1 MTRNEI
7 VLAALAPAH
16 GKQHSPVQVQKLLFL
31 LDREA
36 FKIVDGTH
44 FNFKP
49 YNYGP
54 FDKAVYQVLDE
65 LDELEQVTIRSGGWQ
80 RTYALTPTGQ
90 NEGDRLL
97 GELSDAAQGYIRRAS
112 AFVLKLNFL
121 QLVSAIYKAYPTC
134 RRTASFDRRDSGRR
148 HPLLGRRRRWY

>member
-1 MTRNEI
+1 MTKSEV
-7 VLAALAPAH
+7 VLAALAPAQ

-36 FKIVDGTH
+36 SQLVDGSH
-44 FNFKP
+44 FNFEP

-65 LDELEQVTIRSGGWQ
+65 LDEDELVTIRSGGWQ

-97 GELSDAAQGYIRRAS
+97 GELSDSAKDYIRRVS

-121 QLVSAIYKAYPTC
+121 QLVSAIYKAYPDMQKNSIL
-134 RRTASFDRRDSGRR
+134 RSA
-148 HPLLGRRRRWY
+148 

>member
-1 MTRNEI
+1 MTKSECR
-7 VLAALAPAH
+7 
-16 GKQHSPVQVQKLLFL
+16 SLLRWHRPKASSIHQYRYKSSCSCL
-31 LDREA
+31 TVKPPRTLS
-36 FKIVDGTH
+36 TSSH
-44 FNFKP
+44 FNFEP

-65 LDELEQVTIRSGGWQ
+65 LDEAELVTIRSGGWQ

-97 GELSDAAQGYIRRAS
+97 GELSDSAKDYIRRVS

-121 QLVSAIYKAYPTC
+121 QLVSAIYKAYPDMQKNSIL
-134 RRTASFDRRDSGRR
+134 RSA
-148 HPLLGRRRRWY
+148 

>member
-1 MTRNEI
+1 MTKREV
-7 VLAALAPAH
+7 VLAALAPAQ

-36 FKIVDGTH
+36 PQLFDGSR
-44 FNFKP
+44 FNFEP

-65 LDELEQVTIRSGGWQ
+65 LDEAELVTIRSGGWQ

-90 NEGDRLL
+90 NEGDHLL
-97 GELSDAAQGYIRRAS
+97 GELSDSAKDYIRRVS

-121 QLVSAIYKAYPTC
+121 QLVSAIYKAYPDMQKNSIL
-134 RRTASFDRRDSGRR
+134 RSA
-148 HPLLGRRRRWY
+148 

>member
-1 MTRNEI
+1 MTKSEV
-7 VLAALAPAH
+7 VLAALAPAQ
-16 GKQHSPVQVQKLLFL
+16 GKQYSPVQVQKLLFL

-36 FKIVDGTH
+36 SHLVDGPH
-44 FNFKP
+44 FNFEP

-65 LDELEQVTIRSGGWQ
+65 LDEDELVTIRSGGWQ

-97 GELSDAAQGYIRRAS
+97 GELSDSTKDYIRRVS

-121 QLVSAIYKAYPTC
+121 QLVSAIYKAYPDMQKNSIL
-134 RRTASFDRRDSGRR
+134 RSA
-148 HPLLGRRRRWY
+148 

>member
-1 MTRNEI
+1 MEQRKI
-7 VLAALAPAH
+7 VLAALAPAE

-36 FKIVDGTH
+36 SKLVDGPH
-44 FNFKP
+44 FNFEP

-54 FDKAVYQVLDE
+54 FDKAVYRVLDE
-65 LDELEQVTIRSGGWQ
+65 LDELGMVTIRSGGRQ

-97 GELSDAAQGYIRRAS
+97 GELSDAAKNYVRRAS

-121 QLVSAIYKAYPTC
+121 QLVSTIYQAYPDM
-134 RRTASFDRRDSGRR
+134 RENSILRSA
-148 HPLLGRRRRWY
+148 

>member
-1 MTRNEI
+1 MTKREV
-7 VLAALAPAH
+7 VLATLAPAQ
-16 GKQHSPVQVQKLLFL
+16 GKQHSPVQVQKLLFM

-36 FKIVDGTH
+36 SQLVDGPH
-44 FNFKP
+44 FNFEP

-65 LDELEQVTIRSGGWQ
+65 LDEDELVTIRSSGWQ

-90 NEGDRLL
+90 NDGDRLL
-97 GELSDAAQGYIRRAS
+97 GELSDSAKDYIRRVS

-121 QLVSAIYKAYPTC
+121 QLVSAIYKAYPDMQKNSIL
-134 RRTASFDRRDSGRR
+134 RSA
-148 HPLLGRRRRWY
+148 

>member
-1 MTRNEI
+1 MTKREV
-7 VLAALAPAH
+7 VLAALAPAQ

-31 LDREA
+31 LGREA
-36 FKIVDGTH
+36 PQLVDGSH
-44 FNFKP
+44 FNFEP

-54 FDKAVYQVLDE
+54 FDKAVYQVLDQ
-65 LDELEQVTIRSGGWQ
+65 LDEAELVTIRSGGWQ

-97 GELSDAAQGYIRRAS
+97 GELSDSAKDYIPRVS

-121 QLVSAIYKAYPTC
+121 QLVSAIYKAYPDMQKNSIL
-134 RRTASFDRRDSGRR
+134 RSA
-148 HPLLGRRRRWY
+148 

>member
-1 MTRNEI
+1 MTKREV
-7 VLAALAPAH
+7 VLAVLAPAQ

-36 FKIVDGTH
+36 SHLVDGPH
-44 FNFKP
+44 FNFEP

-65 LDELEQVTIRSGGWQ
+65 LDEDELVTIRSGGWQ

-97 GELSDAAQGYIRRAS
+97 GELSDSTKDYIRRVS

-121 QLVSAIYKAYPTC
+121 QLVSAIYKAYPDMQKNSIL
-134 RRTASFDRRDSGRR
+134 RSA
-148 HPLLGRRRRWY
+148 

>member
-1 MTRNEI
+1 MTKREV
-7 VLAALAPAH
+7 VLAVLAPAQ
-16 GKQHSPVQVQKLLFL
+16 GKQHSPAQVQKLLFL

-36 FKIVDGTH
+36 SHLVDGPH
-44 FNFKP
+44 FNFEP

-65 LDELEQVTIRSGGWQ
+65 LDEDELVTIRSGGWQ

-97 GELSDAAQGYIRRAS
+97 GELSDSTKDYIRRVS

-121 QLVSAIYKAYPTC
+121 QLVSAIYKAYPDMQKNSIL
-134 RRTASFDRRDSGRR
+134 RSA
-148 HPLLGRRRRWY
+148 

>member
-1 MTRNEI
+1 MTQREV
-7 VLAALAPAH
+7 VLAALEPAQ

-36 FKIVDGTH
+36 SEFLGGQH
-44 FNFKP
+44 FNFVP

-54 FDKAVYQVLDE
+54 FDKAVYQVLDDLDFNE
-65 LDELEQVTIRSGGWQ
+65 LVTIRSGGWQ

-97 GELSDAAQGYIRRAS
+97 GKLPNAAQDYIRRAS

-121 QLVSAIYKAYPTC
+121 QLVSAIYKAYPDMQKNSIL
-134 RRTASFDRRDSGRR
+134 RSA
-148 HPLLGRRRRWY
+148 

>member
-1 MTRNEI
+1 MTKREV

-16 GKQHSPVQVQKLLFL
+16 GKQHSPVQAQKLLFL
-31 LDREA
+31 LDREVSQL
-36 FKIVDGTH
+36 VDGQH
-44 FNFKP
+44 FNFEP

-65 LDELEQVTIRSGGWQ
+65 LDEDELVTIRSGGWQ

-97 GELSDAAQGYIRRAS
+97 GELSDSAQDYIKRAS
-112 AFVLKLNFL
+112 VFVLKLNFL
-121 QLVSAIYKAYPTC
+121 QLVSAIYKAYPDMQKNSVL
-134 RRTASFDRRDSGRR
+134 RSA
-148 HPLLGRRRRWY
+148 

>member
-1 MTRNEI
+1 MTNREV
-7 VLAALAPAH
+7 VLAAMAPAQ

-36 FKIVDGTH
+36 SHLVDGPH
-44 FNFKP
+44 FNFEP

-65 LDELEQVTIRSGGWQ
+65 LDEDELVTIRSGGWQ

-97 GELSDAAQGYIRRAS
+97 GELSDSTKDYIRRVS

-121 QLVSAIYKAYPTC
+121 QLVSAIYKAYPDMQKNSIL
-134 RRTASFDRRDSGRR
+134 RSA
-148 HPLLGRRRRWY
+148 

>member
-1 MTRNEI
+1 MTKREV
-7 VLAALAPAH
+7 VLAVLAPAQ

-36 FKIVDGTH
+36 SHLVDGPH
-44 FNFKP
+44 FNFEP

-54 FDKAVYQVLDE
+54 FDKAVYQLLDE
-65 LDELEQVTIRSGGWQ
+65 LDEDELVTIRSGGWQ

-97 GELSDAAQGYIRRAS
+97 GELSDSTKDYIRRVS

-121 QLVSAIYKAYPTC
+121 QLVSAIYKAYPDMQKNSIL
-134 RRTASFDRRDSGRR
+134 RSA
-148 HPLLGRRRRWY
+148 

>member
-1 MTRNEI
+1 MTKREV
-7 VLAALAPAH
+7 VLAALAPAQ
-16 GKQHSPVQVQKLLFL
+16 GKQHSPVQIQKLLFL

-36 FKIVDGTH
+36 FQLVDGPH
-44 FNFKP
+44 FNFQP

-65 LDELEQVTIRSGGWQ
+65 LDKDELVTIRSGGWQ

-90 NEGDRLL
+90 NDGDRLL
-97 GELSDAAQGYIRRAS
+97 GKLPDAAQNYIRSAS

-121 QLVSAIYKAYPTC
+121 ELVSAIYKAYPDMQENSIL
-134 RRTASFDRRDSGRR
+134 RSA
-148 HPLLGRRRRWY
+148 

>member
-1 MTRNEI
+1 MTKCEV
-7 VLAALAPAH
+7 VLAALAPAQ

-36 FKIVDGTH
+36 PQLVDGSH
-44 FNFKP
+44 FNFEP

-54 FDKAVYQVLDE
+54 FDKAVYQVLDQ
-65 LDELEQVTIRSGGWQ
+65 LDEAELVTIRSGGWQ

-97 GELSDAAQGYIRRAS
+97 GELSDSAKDYIRRVS

-121 QLVSAIYKAYPTC
+121 QLVSAIYKAYPDMQKNSIL
-134 RRTASFDRRDSGRR
+134 RSA
-148 HPLLGRRRRWY
+148 

>member
-1 MTRNEI
+1 MTKSEV
-7 VLAALAPAH
+7 VLAALAPAQ

-36 FKIVDGTH
+36 SHLVDGPH
-44 FNFKP
+44 FNFEP

-65 LDELEQVTIRSGGWQ
+65 LDEDELVTIRSGGWQ

-97 GELSDAAQGYIRRAS
+97 GELSDSTKDYIRRVS

-121 QLVSAIYKAYPTC
+121 QLVSAIYKAYPDMQKNSIL
-134 RRTASFDRRDSGRR
+134 RSA
-148 HPLLGRRRRWY
+148 